1 MNHQEAL
8 SLHHWKAA
16 MDEEIAALTTR
27 GTWELVTHTVGAT
40 IVTCKWITLSN
51 IRQTAALTD
60 IRHDWL
66 LEASLKHMALT
77 MQRQFLLSPVLI
89 LSTLFC
95 L

>member
-40 IVTCKWITLSN
+40 IVTCKWIYTIKYKANGSIDRYKARLV
-51 IRQTAALTD
+51 A
-60 IRHDWL
+60 
-66 LEASLKHMALT
+66 
-77 MQRQFLLSPVLI
+77 
-89 LSTLFC
+89 
-95 L
+95 